1 MGLTKPIEQNLFSNL
16 LIRIHVFMYL
26 KDIIREDKKMNTS
39 DVLKIVDHTLLAQT
53 ATWAQIREILDDA
66 MKYHTAS
73 ACIPAAYVKQ
83 AAEYV
88 QGRLPIC
95 TVIGFPNGYSTTE
108 TKVFEAKNAIE
119 NGASEIDMVINVGFL
134 KDGRYEE
141 VEEEIRKIHEACDGK
156 ILKVIIETCLL
167 TDEEK
172 IKMCELV
179 TKAGAEFIKTS
190 TGFSTAGATFA
201 DVKLMK
207 EHVGEGVKVKAAGG
221 ISSFDDAEEFMRL
234 GADRLGTSRLVKI
247 MKQTDNGAGY

>member
-1 MGLTKPIEQNLFSNL
+1 
-16 LIRIHVFMYL
+16 
-26 KDIIREDKKMNTS
+26 MNTS

-119 NGASEIDMVINVGFL
+119 NGASEIDMVINIGFL

-141 VEEEIRKIHEACDGK
+141 VEKEIRNIHEACDGK

-167 TDEEK
+167 TEDEK

>member
-1 MGLTKPIEQNLFSNL
+1 
-16 LIRIHVFMYL
+16 
-26 KDIIREDKKMNTS
+26 MNTS

-88 QGRLPIC
+88 QGKLPIC

-119 NGASEIDMVINVGFL
+119 NGASEIDMVINIGFL

-247 MKQTDNGAGY
+247 MKQTMVQDINK